1 MSIPYCPEQAPMGA
15 RSSSVKIWGWA
26 VYTEKV
32 LEWFNY
38 PHARA
43 HSGCKVSNHGT
54 EWAYIVGS
62 SVIRWGQP
70 DSGESCIMLQSGPI
84 HSLLVAKFSQHSV
97 IAYSMQ
103 ISCCRERTL
112 RMRPW
117 MGVWTFD
124 AWRCGVQSAPKQSQL
139 CELSGPTFGFTIHEN
154 LARWAV
160 TRRTL
165 KNCKTVKI
173 GVWALAW
180 VLGACSGQYGI
191 LIASH

>member
-70 DSGESCIMLQSGPI
+70 DSGESCIMLQSGPTR
-84 HSLLVAKFSQHSV
+84 SLVAKFPQHSV
-97 IAYSMQ
+97 VACSMR
-103 ISCCRERTL
+103 ISCCRG
-112 RMRPW
+112 RMLQTRPW
-117 MGVWTFD
+117 TGVCEPLMPD
-124 AWRCGVQSAPKQSQL
+124 VVSPKVHQNNCSYVSSADLPSDSL
-139 CELSGPTFGFTIHEN
+139 CEN
-154 LARWAV
+154 LAWWVV

-165 KNCKTVKI
+165 KTIKLSKF
-173 GVWALAW
+173 GV
-180 VLGACSGQYGI
+180 GTCTGMDACSGQYGI
-191 LIASH
+191 YISMNI